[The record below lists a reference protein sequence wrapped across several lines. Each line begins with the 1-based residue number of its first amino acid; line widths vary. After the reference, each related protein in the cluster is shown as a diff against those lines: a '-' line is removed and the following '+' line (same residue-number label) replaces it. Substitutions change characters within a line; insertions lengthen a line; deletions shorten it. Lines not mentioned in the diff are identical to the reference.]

1 MSVARKGGRPTK
13 FENALTT
20 LIEVLIDRIANA
32 EVSDVPLKDAM
43 GLLATSMKLL
53 DRETVAKPKVADFDE
68 STATL
73 DQILAHRAKY
83 SGKTDKKQ
91 VDDD

>member
-1 MSVARKGGRPTK
+1 MTVPRKGGRPTR
-13 FENALTT
+13 FEVALTT
-20 LIEVLIDRIANA
+20 LIEVLIDRIATA

-53 DRETVAKPKVADFDE
+53 DKETLASPKIEFDE

-73 DQILAHRAKY
+73 DQILAHRAKT
-83 SGKTDKKQ
+83 KPNKKLAENL
-91 VDDD
+91 